1 MSLPALP
8 ASATCGNARGA
19 ASDDLSRGRCG
30 ERFARGSR
38 AVYRKFLS
46 SDAAFYNSFNVQHHL
61 VSAKN
66 HLAFRAESM
75 DMWREAATTA

>member
-1 MSLPALP
+1 MNWTPYLATWSLLAAVVLAL
-8 ASATCGNARGA
+8 
-19 ASDDLSRGRCG
+19 
-30 ERFARGSR
+30 

-46 SDAAFYNSFNVQHHL
+46 SDAAFYNTFNVQHHL

-75 DMWREAATTA
+75 DMWREAAITA